1 MRKKNIIH
9 RDLKPENII
18 LDDNFNIKLVS
29 LILIQIDFSTAKIL
43 NKIYDKKKYCF
54 IEPIETNFENNTE
67 IDNQFGKININN
79 VDEEEDQRVRANTFC
94 GTAEYVS
101 PEMLFGEHVGFE
113 SDYWALGCILF
124 KLITSVSPFKDKS
137 QFLVFQNIKN
147 LNIKW
152 NDKFSPEAKDLII
165 KLLKHNPYERL
176 GSNDI
181 SEIVNHKYFFN
192 ENSENTIEKMILN
205 NIPDKS
211 TFKTKNSINQ
221 MSQKPIES
229 KTSNNESETKKI
241 YVIKQEVVE
250 KKSPF
255 FHHNTRLLK
264 LDSTPKLEYSDP
276 ETKQV
281 KGSIYLYTDC
291 EAKMTSETKFEV
303 VTPKRTFYF
312 KLNTTD
318 AGIWCK
324 LINEEI
330 YKMIENPKIK
340 QLNESYIEN
349 EIKSLKKDKNLKIY

>member
-1 MRKKNIIH
+1 MNSGS
-9 RDLKPENII
+9 DL
-18 LDDNFNIKLVS
+18 
-29 LILIQIDFSTAKIL
+29 
-43 NKIYDKKKYCF
+43 
-54 IEPIETNFENNTE
+54 ENNTE
-67 IDNQFGKININN
+67 LDNKFDKININA
-79 VDEEEDQRVRANTFC
+79 DDEEDQRSRANTFC

-113 SDYWALGCILF
+113 SDYWALGCILY
-124 KLITSVSPFKDKS
+124 KLISSVSPFKDKS

-152 NDKFSPEAKDLII
+152 NDKFSSEAKDLIQR
-165 KLLKHNPYERL
+165 LLKHNPFDRI

-181 SEIVNHKYFFN
+181 LEIINHKYFLN
-192 ENSENTIEKMILN
+192 EKSENIIENLTIN
-205 NIPDKS
+205 NIPEKS

-221 MSQKPIES
+221 MSQKPIET
-229 KTSNNESETKKI
+229 KNTDNDKDVKKI
-241 YVIKQEVVE
+241 IVIKQEIVE

-291 EAKMTSETKFEV
+291 EAKMNSESKFEV
-303 VTPKRTFYF
+303 ITPKRTFYF
-312 KLNTTD
+312 KLNSSD

-349 EIKSLKKDKNLKIY
+349 EIKSISKKDKNVKIY

>member
-1 MRKKNIIH
+1 M
-9 RDLKPENII
+9 
-18 LDDNFNIKLVS
+18 
-29 LILIQIDFSTAKIL
+29 
-43 NKIYDKKKYCF
+43 NKIYDKKKLCF
-54 IEPIETNFENNTE
+54 VEPLNSNSDLENNTE
-67 IDNQFGKININN
+67 LDNKFDKININ
-79 VDEEEDQRVRANTFC
+79 VDDEEDQRSRANTFC

-113 SDYWALGCILF
+113 SDYWALGCILY
-124 KLITSVSPFKDKS
+124 KLISSVSPFKDKS

-152 NDKFSPEAKDLII
+152 NDKFSSDAKDLIQR
-165 KLLKHNPYERL
+165 LLKHNPFDRI

-181 SEIVNHKYFFN
+181 LEIINHKYFLN
-192 ENSENTIEKMILN
+192 EKSENIIEKLTIN
-205 NIPDKS
+205 NIPEKS

-221 MSQKPIES
+221 MSQKP
-229 KTSNNESETKKI
+229 NETKNTDNDKDVKKI
-241 YVIKQEVVE
+241 IVIKQEIVE

-291 EAKMTSETKFEV
+291 EAKMNSESKFEV

-312 KLNTTD
+312 KLNSSD

-349 EIKSLKKDKNLKIY
+349 EIKSISKKDKNVKIY